1 MRPCLSI
8 SSEQEVACQLA
19 HMGKASPRQY
29 RETLVTGAV
38 RLHRLQTNRYM
49 DIVGVCGC
57 SHFLRVFMVPLG
69 HCCLSKIKQ

>member
-8 SSEQEVACQLA
+8 SSEQEVACRLA

-38 RLHRLQTNRYM
+38 RLHRLQTNKHM
-49 DIVGVCGC
+49 DIMGVCGH
-57 SHFLRVFMVPLG
+57 SQWAVTSSDLHGATRPL
-69 HCCLSKIKQ
+69 LLK